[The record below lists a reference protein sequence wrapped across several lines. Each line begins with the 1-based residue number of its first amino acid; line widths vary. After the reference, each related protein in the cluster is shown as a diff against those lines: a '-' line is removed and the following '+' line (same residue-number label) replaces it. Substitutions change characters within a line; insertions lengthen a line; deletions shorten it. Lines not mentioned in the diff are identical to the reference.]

1 MTVQELAQRL
11 ARWTAS
17 KTLSQ
22 MSVEDRL
29 ILLDCVNSAVF
40 NWFITAPENL
50 RMTTVSHLIRAKETI
65 SFTATNGG
73 NDMTG
78 ASLQDY
84 HLGAAL
90 EIAGEKNMNEIVSVS
105 GTPKMLNQFR
115 GSTGS
120 VSASVHFDTIM
131 LTDHSVNRLVSHP
144 RVLDTGVTLFRDE
157 DGLRFVGPERRM
169 RAFSGILGTT
179 AASSSVQTFG
189 DPTRYVLENTGV
201 SQKDEARLMVR
212 LDPIPDK
219 EMTVVFDAVLDPPS
233 HDLTDMD
240 GSVAVAV
247 PDQYVLPHVLPLA
260 LSDLVMTP
268 IWEGSKEERDA
279 TIQRGISAIAA
290 INRAMQPN
298 RGSPSNYVRTRPGY

>member
-11 ARWTAS
+11 ARWTGS

-29 ILLDCVNSAVF
+29 VLLDCINSAVF
-40 NWFITAPENL
+40 NWFITAPENM

-65 SFTATNGG
+65 TFTATNGG

-90 EIAGEKNMNEIVSVS
+90 EIAGEKNMNEIISVT

-120 VSASVHFDTIM
+120 VSATIHFDTIM
-131 LTDHSVNRLVSHP
+131 LTDQSINRLVNHP
-144 RVLDTGVTLFRDE
+144 RILDTGITLYRDE
-157 DGLRFVGPERRM
+157 DGLRFIGAERRM

-179 AASSSVQTFG
+179 VSSSSVQKFG
-189 DPTRYVLENTGV
+189 DPTRYVIENTGV
-201 SQKDEARLMVR
+201 SQKDEARMMIR

-219 EMTVVFDAVLDPPS
+219 EMTIIFDAVLDAPS
-233 HDLTDMD
+233 HDLSEMD
-240 GSVAVAV
+240 GAVAVAV
-247 PDQYVLPHVLPLA
+247 PDQYVRPHVLPLA
-260 LSDLVMTP
+260 LSDLSITP
-268 IWEGSKEERDA
+268 IWDGTKEERE
-279 TIQRGISAIAA
+279 ISLQRGISAIAA
-290 INRAMQPN
+290 INRTMQPN
-298 RGSPSNYVRTRPGY
+298 RGSPANYARTRPGY